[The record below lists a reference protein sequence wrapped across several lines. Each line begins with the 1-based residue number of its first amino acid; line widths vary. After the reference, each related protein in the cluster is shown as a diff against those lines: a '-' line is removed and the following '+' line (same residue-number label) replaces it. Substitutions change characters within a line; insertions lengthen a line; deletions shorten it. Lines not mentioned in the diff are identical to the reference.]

1 MEHKDELGKLITD
14 FESGKMD
21 RRTFVKGATMM
32 GLTLS
37 SIGGFLSSTALSFN
51 EAMAQAPPAGKP
63 VDVTVGFFPTWVGA
77 WSGVV
82 VKHLELWKNHLPAGS
97 RVDWDIQTAGPP
109 MAANMMAGKTQI
121 GYMGDTPGI
130 VSSTKREIADLRMV
144 AINMYSDTGQMCSE
158 AFSRMDA
165 PDFKSVAEAVQWIN
179 GKKVAVAQKGG
190 CADRFFSTFLKKTG
204 VKPESVQ
211 LLDPT
216 IIKTTLQA
224 KKVDVGVVFQ
234 PHAAQIMD
242 EGIGKMM
249 FTGSTWAMNDG
260 SVIVMR
266 KDFID
271 KNPEAAKA
279 WLKADI
285 EANLFMLKNPNKV
298 AEMVAKE
305 LPGFTVKELW
315 TALYGQYPPNT
326 GSQEDNVILQEAFD
340 DKIRAYMDEA
350 FQFLH
355 GIGSIPVDKP
365 LPGALYGELIDAA
378 LKEMNLTAPLGAIK
392 GLPLTDFKG

>member
-1 MEHKDELGKLITD
+1 MEHKDELGKMITD
-14 FESGKMD
+14 FESGRMD
-21 RRTFVKGATMM
+21 RRTFIKGATMM

-37 SIGGFLSSTALSFN
+37 SIGGFLSSTALPFN
-51 EAMAQAPPAGKP
+51 EALAQAPAGKP

-82 VKHLELWKNHLPAGS
+82 VKHLELWKKHLPAGS
-97 RVDWDIQTAGPP
+97 KVDWDIQTAGPP

-130 VSSTKREIADLRMV
+130 VSSTKRDIADLRMV

-158 AFSRMDA
+158 AFSRIDA
-165 PDFKSVAEAVQWIN
+165 PDFKSVAEAVQWLD

-204 VKPESVQ
+204 VKPASVQ

-234 PHAAQIMD
+234 PHAAQIMN
-242 EGIGKMM
+242 EGIGKLM
-249 FTGSTWAMNDG
+249 FTGSTWGMNDG

-315 TALYGQYPPNT
+315 AALYGQYPPNT

-340 DKIRAYMDEA
+340 DKVRAYMDEA

-378 LKEMNLTAPLGAIK
+378 LMEMNLKAPLGAIK
-392 GLPLTDFKG
+392 GLPLTEFKG

>member
-1 MEHKDELGKLITD
+1 MEHKDELGKIITD
-14 FESGKMD
+14 FESGRMD
-21 RRTFVKGATMM
+21 RRTFIKGATMM

-37 SIGGFLSSTALSFN
+37 SIGGFLSSTALPFN
-51 EAMAQAPPAGKP
+51 EAWAQPAGKP
-63 VDVTVGFFPTWVGA
+63 ADVTVGFFPTWVGA

-82 VKHLELWKNHLPAGS
+82 VKHLDLWKKHLPAGS
-97 RVDWDIQTAGPP
+97 KVDWDIQTAGPP

-130 VSSTKREIADLRMV
+130 VASTKREIADLRMV

-158 AFSRMDA
+158 MFSRTDA
-165 PDFKSVAEAVQWIN
+165 PDFKSVTEAVQWLN
-179 GKKVAVAQKGG
+179 GKKVAVAAKGG

-204 VKPESVQ
+204 VKPQSVQ

-224 KKVDVGVVFQ
+224 KKVDAVAVFQ
-234 PHAAQIMD
+234 PHAAQIVD
-242 EGIGKMM
+242 DGIGKMM
-249 FTGSTWAMNDG
+249 FTGSSWGMNDG

-285 EANLFMLKNPNKV
+285 EASLFMLKNPNQV

-305 LPGFTVKELW
+305 LPGFSLKDIW

-326 GSQEDNVILQEAFD
+326 GSQENNVILQEAFD
-340 DKIRAYMDEA
+340 DKVRAYMDDA

-378 LKEMNLTAPLGAIK
+378 LKEMDLKAPLGAIK
-392 GLPLTDFKG
+392 GLPLTEFKG